1 MYWIF
6 KWKYHCGNSW
16 GIDPATGKG
25 CTGCSPEQ
33 EEFYGCSD
41 VSITS
46 DGSTTPTPLTSKL
59 TTAVPITTRPIVT
72 SIFTEP
78 VTTQTVI
85 TTKIQSLTGK
95 CPQGDLFYLDR
106 SQSNCKNFY
115 LCKFSGT
122 QYETIVNH
130 SCPEGLLFDEAL
142 KMCNWENKVICNPSP
157 DTTTISPV
165 TSSRST
171 VTNSSTMLII
181 MFKLELNI
189 TKVH

>member
-46 DGSTTPTPLTSKL
+46 DGSA
-59 TTAVPITTRPIVT
+59 TTASRTSRFTTATPITTRPIVT

-78 VTTQTVI
+78 VTTQAVI

-95 CPQGDLFYLDR
+95 CPQGDMFYLDR
-106 SQSNCKNFY
+106 SQSNCKSFY

-130 SCPEGLLFDEAL
+130 SCPEGLLFDESL
-142 KMCNWENKVICNPSP
+142 KMCNWENKVVCNTSP
-157 DTTTISPV
+157 DTTTISPL
-165 TSSRST
+165 TSDT
-171 VTNSSTMLII
+171 VTNSSTMLLI